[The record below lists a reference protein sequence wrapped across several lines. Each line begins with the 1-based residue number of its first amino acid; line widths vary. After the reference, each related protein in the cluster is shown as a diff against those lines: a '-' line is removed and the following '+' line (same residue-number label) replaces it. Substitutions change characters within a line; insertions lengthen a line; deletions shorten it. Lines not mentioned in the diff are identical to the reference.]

1 MKLMN
6 KVDKVFGVISVLLFT
21 ALLLVVVIQILS
33 RYVPIEF
40 TWTEELSRYLFVYSM
55 VTAAPVALRKS
66 EFITVDMLITALP
79 TLKAQRIYESVVS
92 AAIAIFSVFLFIYGI
107 QFAGLGMDF
116 YAPTLGVT
124 MIYVYT
130 AIPVLALL
138 LFIYSIVYIIDRYY
152 GIEQRNEVD
161 DI

>member
-1 MKLMN
+1 PPFVLYSY
-6 KVDKVFGVISVLLFT
+6 VDPV
-21 ALLLVVVIQILS
+21 
-33 RYVPIEF
+33 
-40 TWTEELSRYLFVYSM
+40 YLHSF
-55 VTAAPVALRKS
+55 
-66 EFITVDMLITALP
+66 P
-79 TLKAQRIYESVVS
+79 TRRSSDLVVS